1 MEGGVSVTGS
11 SNHAERH
18 VVLVGASRG
27 LGRAAVEEHLRRG
40 WRVTATVRD
49 PAALAELRSDAL
61 AVETLDTT
69 DWDAIDALGHSL
81 ATPVDRLFVVAGI
94 AGPSDVPIGEADPG
108 KFGEMMLVNA
118 LAPLR
123 LIDRWDGPVAKDG
136 LVAVMSSSQASIA
149 LNDDAGKEAYRM
161 SKAALNMGLRSIAAR
176 RADGRS
182 YIAINPGWVRTAIG
196 GPEATLS
203 VGQSIVGVVDTLD
216 GRHGTPGIGFL
227 SYDGKVLPW

>member
-1 MEGGVSVTGS
+1 MTGAS
-11 SNHAERH
+11 DHAARH
-18 VVLVGASRG
+18 VVIIGGAGG
-27 LGRAAVEEHLRRG
+27 LGRAAVEEHLKRG

-49 PAALAELRSDAL
+49 SDKPIELGSDAL
-61 AVETLDTT
+61 TIEILDTT
-69 DWDAIDALGHSL
+69 DWDAIDALGHRL

-94 AGPSDVPIGEADPG
+94 AGPSDVPIGDADP
-108 KFGEMMLVNA
+108 KEFSKMMLVNA

-203 VGQSIVGVVDTLD
+203 VGESIVGVVDTLD
-216 GRHGTPGIGFL
+216 GRHGTRGVAFL
-227 SYDGKVLPW
+227 GHDGKALPW

>member
-1 MEGGVSVTGS
+1 MTGS
-11 SNHAERH
+11 SEDAARH
-18 VVLVGASRG
+18 VVIVGGSGG

-49 PAALAELRSDAL
+49 SDAPIDLRSDAL
-61 AVETLDTT
+61 TVETLDTT
-69 DWDAIDALGHSL
+69 DWDAIDALGHRL

-94 AGPSDVPIGEADPG
+94 AGPSDVPIGDADPG
-108 KFGEMMLVNA
+108 KFAEMMLVNA

-123 LIDRWDGPVAKDG
+123 LIDRWDGLVAKDG

-176 RADGRS
+176 RADERS
-182 YIAINPGWVRTAIG
+182 YVAINPGWVRTAIG

-203 VGQSIVGVVDTLD
+203 VGESIAGVVDTLD
-216 GRHGTPGIGFL
+216 GRQRTPGIAFL
-227 SYDGKVLPW
+227 SHDGKVLPW